1 MTAPAPASCAR
12 CGAALLPDEPWC
24 NECGTRLDEPPRDDG
39 APEPV
44 DAPLEFGAPA
54 GALAAPSRAP
64 IAQPRLFAEPRAAAA
79 PAETSTPARTPA
91 FPTTLEP
98 YRERLR
104 RVFGYPDFRA
114 GQAEVLEA
122 LATRD
127 VLAVMPTGSGKSL
140 CYVLPALEVGRTL
153 VVSPLI
159 ALMQDQ
165 VEAQRAAG
173 VAATFINSTLDRAEQ
188 NRRYADFVRGR
199 VALLYVAPERFAVP
213 SFSAGLRAAGVQLF
227 AIDEA
232 HCISEWGHDFRPDYL
247 NLGAVRVQL
256 GEPRTLALTATADP
270 LVRGDIL
277 ARLGIRGRAAEV
289 VTTFDRPNLRLASVP
304 VGSDAERL
312 EWVVRYVRARPLE
325 AGIVYARTRRY
336 VEEVAATLAAAGV
349 RAAGYHAGMLAGER
363 ARVQR
368 RFLSGELPV
377 LVATNAFG
385 MGIDKA
391 DVRYV
396 VHTHLPG
403 SIEAYYQEAGRA
415 GRDGEPAE
423 CTLVHARRDAGLQR
437 RFIDQAHPDAEELR
451 RIWRRLIDAQRLA
464 GDRALLPREAE
475 DAAQRDGMATALT
488 AFRASE
494 LVQPGVLRLRSLDP
508 DAAIDPAPVIE
519 RRRYAEGRLA
529 QLVEY
534 AETPSCRR
542 ALILRYFGEQPPE
555 RCGNCDNC
563 QGVPAQRQADY
574 PLELFDSLLAI
585 RAAIARRSDRAPYL
599 VFEERTAREIA
610 TYRPRTP
617 EALLGIWG
625 MGDTRVRW
633 FGAELVDAVVA
644 WEDAHP
650 DAAPPPPQAGAARAG
665 GAGRSG
671 DRAAA
676 GDDGPPVPFDD
687 PLYGRLR
694 AWRLERARR
703 DQVPAYTLFTDRT
716 ARELAAK
723 RPRDEQALLTVW
735 GMGDSRVRAFG
746 DELLA
751 VIRDGE

>member
-1 MTAPAPASCAR
+1 EADAPVVSSRPARASAPRASAPRASPPPSATLPAS
-12 CGAALLPDEPWC
+12 
-24 NECGTRLDEPPRDDG
+24 
-39 APEPV
+39 
-44 DAPLEFGAPA
+44 
-54 GALAAPSRAP
+54 
-64 IAQPRLFAEPRAAAA
+64 
-79 PAETSTPARTPA
+79 
-91 FPTTLEP
+91 LEP
-98 YRERLR
+98 YRERLQ

-114 GQAEVLEA
+114 GQAEVLAA
-122 LATRD
+122 LAARD
-127 VLAVMPTGSGKSL
+127 VLGVMPTGSGKSL

-165 VEAQRAAG
+165 VEAQHAAG

-213 SFSAGLRAAGVQLF
+213 GFSAGLRAAGVQLF
-227 AIDEA
+227 AVDEA

-247 NLGAVRVQL
+247 QLGAVRAQL

-270 LVRGDIL
+270 RVRGDIL
-277 ARLGIRGRAAEV
+277 ARLGIRGRATEV
-289 VTTFDRPNLRLASVP
+289 VTTFDRPNLRLAAVP
-304 VGSDAERL
+304 VANDAERL
-312 EWVVRYVRARPLE
+312 DWVVRYVRARPLE

-349 RAAGYHAGMLAGER
+349 RAAGYHAGMPAGER

-368 RFLSGELPV
+368 RFLAGELPV

-403 SIEAYYQEAGRA
+403 SMEAYYQEAGRA

-423 CTLVHARRDAGLQR
+423 CTLVHARRDAALQR

-451 RIWRRLIDAQRLA
+451 RIWRQLVDAQRFA
-464 GDRALLPREAE
+464 GERPLLPREADE
-475 DAAQRDGMATALT
+475 ATQADGLATALT
-488 AFRASE
+488 AFRASK

-508 DAAIDPAPVIE
+508 DAPIDPVPVVE
-519 RRRYAEGRLA
+519 RRRYAEARLA

-534 AETPSCRR
+534 AETPHCRR
-542 ALILRYFGEQPPE
+542 ALILRYFGERSPE

-563 QGVPAQRQADY
+563 QGTPAARAADY
-574 PLELFDSLLAI
+574 PLELFEQLLSV
-585 RAAIARRSDRAPYL
+585 RAAIARGSDRAPYL

-617 EALLGIWG
+617 EALLAIWG

-633 FGAELVDAVVA
+633 FGGELVDAVLA
-644 WEDAHP
+644 WEEAHP
-650 DAAPPPPQAGAARAG
+650 DAPPPPRPSATRAG
-665 GAGRSG
+665 G
-671 DRAAA
+671 
-676 GDDGPPVPFDD
+676 
-687 PLYGRLR
+687 
-694 AWRLERARR
+694 
-703 DQVPAYTLFTDRT
+703 T
-716 ARELAAK
+716 A
-723 RPRDEQALLTVW
+723 
-735 GMGDSRVRAFG
+735 
-746 DELLA
+746 
-751 VIRDGE
+751 